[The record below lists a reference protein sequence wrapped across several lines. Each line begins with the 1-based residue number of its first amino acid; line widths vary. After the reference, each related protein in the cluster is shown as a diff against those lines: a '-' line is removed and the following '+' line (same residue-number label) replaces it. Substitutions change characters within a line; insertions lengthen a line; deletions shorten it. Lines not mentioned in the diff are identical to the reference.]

1 VPGRGGGESYYPDE
15 TLDRIRVIRKYQADD
30 LSLGEIAEI
39 MRDCK
44 VAVAGNREFADGT
57 KAERL
62 NNPDQ
67 IATILALYEDIKAS
81 FGAESLIHIEFEH
94 IECDGQW
101 IVRVPVVVY
110 RRDNSKGRA
119 RLGKHGMGGGERG
132 WYQTEK
138 ASCRRRQVSSQE
150 SVTEG

>member
-15 TLDRIRVIRKYQADD
+15 TLDRIRVIQKYQADD
-30 LSLGEIAEI
+30 LSLGEITEI

-62 NNPDQ
+62 SNPDQ

-94 IECDGQW
+94 IERDGQW
-101 IVRVPVVVY
+101 IVRVPVVIY
-110 RRDNSKGRA
+110 R
-119 RLGKHGMGGGERG
+119 
-132 WYQTEK
+132 
-138 ASCRRRQVSSQE
+138 
-150 SVTEG
+150 